1 MQVNI
6 RKTVAINSPHILKY
20 VYTHTDSFT
29 CLEQRCQNQLGH
41 KQKFE

>member
-6 RKTVAINSPHILKY
+6 RNTVAIDSPHILSM
-20 VYTHTDSFT
+20 YTHTDSFT
-29 CLEQRCQNQLGH
+29 CLEQRCQNQLGY